1 MGEVAKAEVRNE
13 ELRWGSDVL
22 RLPREI
28 REGYRILR
36 AAGEGTYGKVY
47 IAESIKHRDE
57 KVAIKIL
64 SLARRSDGIP
74 ATTIKEVALLKDLKH
89 DNIVELRA
97 VSLNTDCFALIFEAC
112 ETDLGHVL
120 DTQIRNETYM
130 NRRLVRDLM
139 FQILSAL
146 AYVHSKGILHRD
158 VKPQNI
164 LLTERETRVKLADF
178 GLACVYNLSPPH
190 ENKNCSAITL
200 WYRPPEL
207 LLGHSKYTT
216 DADIWSAGCVFAEML
231 ATRTILNASTE
242 IGQLRRIFS
251 LLRIPPDVRDI
262 YPELERLPSISRL
275 INKQGP
281 RLENLL
287 PPIVDS
293 WSTDLLMRMLD
304 LDPAKRITAEEAL
317 KHPYFS
323 NSEAAGHIISF
334 RPQMTPSQF
343 ERSVNL
349 AMPSIRVQGPVQ
361 SIDADTLYRTELC
374 RLAWAAQEREE
385 CAMTTT
391 SEYADVPSGDDD
403 EIYYS

>member
-1 MGEVAKAEVRNE
+1 MSELRSDEV
-13 ELRWGSDVL
+13 RWGSDVL

-28 REGYRILR
+28 RDGYRIIKT
-36 AAGEGTYGKVY
+36 AGEGTYGKVY
-47 IAESIKHRDE
+47 IAEQLKPKHNGRDS

-89 DNIVELRA
+89 DNIVELQA

-120 DTQIRNETYM
+120 DSQIRNETYM

-139 FQILSAL
+139 FQILSAI

-164 LLTERETRVKLADF
+164 LLTERETRAKLADF
-178 GLACVYNLSPPH
+178 GLACVYDLSPPH
-190 ENKNCSAITL
+190 EQKNCSAITL

-207 LLGHSKYTT
+207 LLGHSKYAT

-242 IGQLRRIFS
+242 IGQLRRIFG
-251 LLRIPPDVRDI
+251 LLRIPPNVKNL
-262 YPELERLPSISRL
+262 YPELAKLPSIYRL
-275 INKQGP
+275 VTQQGP
-281 RLENLL
+281 RLDNLL
-287 PPIVDS
+287 TPIVDD
-293 WSTDLLMRMLD
+293 WSIDLLMRMLD
-304 LDPAKRITAEEAL
+304 LDPGKRITAEEAL

-323 NSEAAGHIISF
+323 DSEAAGYIISF
-334 RPQMTPSQF
+334 RPQLTPSQF
-343 ERSVNL
+343 ERTVTM
-349 AMPSIRVQGPVQ
+349 AMPPVRLVGAVQPSDVE
-361 SIDADTLYRTELC
+361 SLYRSELR
-374 RLAWAAQEREE
+374 RLAWNAQEREE
-385 CAMTTT
+385 VAYASASSAANIDIP
-391 SEYADVPSGDDD
+391 SEDFS
-403 EIYYS
+403 

>member
-1 MGEVAKAEVRNE
+1 MGGETAEMRSDEVR
-13 ELRWGSDVL
+13 WGADVL

-47 IAESIKHRDE
+47 IAEPIRHRDE
-57 KVAIKIL
+57 RVAIKIL

-139 FQILSAL
+139 FQILSAI

-164 LLTERETRVKLADF
+164 LLTERETRAKLADF
-178 GLACVYNLSPPH
+178 GLACVYDLSPPH
-190 ENKNCSAITL
+190 EHKNCSAITL

-207 LLGHSKYTT
+207 LLGHSKYST

-242 IGQLRRIFS
+242 IGQLRRIFG
-251 LLRIPPDVRDI
+251 LLRIPPNVKKI
-262 YPELERLPSISRL
+262 YPELERLTSLSRL

-293 WSTDLLMRMLD
+293 WSIDLLMKMLD
-304 LDPAKRITAEEAL
+304 LDPSKRISAEEAL

-323 NSEAAGHIISF
+323 NSEAAGYIVSF
-334 RPQMTPSQF
+334 RPQLTPSHF
-343 ERSVNL
+343 ERTVNM
-349 AMPSIRVQGPVQ
+349 AMPSPRLHGPAHG
-361 SIDADTLYRTELC
+361 IDTDTLYRAELK
-374 RLAWAAQEREE
+374 RLAWTAQEREE
-385 CAMTTT
+385 RNVLLNK
-391 SEYADVPSGDDD
+391 D
-403 EIYYS
+403 